1 TETNMAGKIKHYV
14 KSALRQAK
22 ADPLFTAI
30 YIAGVTLAIATTL
43 TMAMLYYIKIA
54 DIYPEVN
61 RDKTYYLNRISI
73 KTKSFTMNGSASIY
87 FLDEYVKPIEGVID
101 AGVYYDSYDDAS
113 VQISEDRGDIPAK
126 VKLVD
131 NGFFDVV
138 CFNFLQGEP
147 FTREDIDGEVKDV
160 IITDEL
166 AELVFGKGET
176 DFVGKMISIDF
187 QDYRVKGVV
196 ESASPLTNVSF
207 SQIYMPAAVKS
218 TSAFYVRDGA
228 NSSEWQKINGSY
240 KCILLID
247 AGNVDAVNER
257 LQEQIKIIER
267 KSNSGSDGEV
277 TLEFIPLQSHAMSV
291 VAGSDNYEVETWW
304 EALKGNIVVILV
316 VLLVPAMNL
325 GGLITGRMDARVGE
339 LGVRKAFGASRGSIY
354 GQVLSE
360 NLVYTFIGG
369 AIGLLASVIIVI
381 TGRMALMK
389 MIDSSLNT
397 ILVESASVTYRPEMF
412 LSWTVFGVAIVV
424 CVVLNVASAMIPAWV
439 SMHRPIVESLNE
451 KR

>member
-1 TETNMAGKIKHYV
+1 MAGKLKHYV

-61 RDKTYYLNRISI
+61 RDKTYYLNTITV
-73 KTKSFTMNGSASIY
+73 KTKYFSLMNGPSYY
-87 FLDEYVKPIEGVID
+87 FINEYVKPIEEVKSVGILRNE
-101 AGVYYDSYDDAS
+101 YDDSS
-113 VQISEDRGDIPAK
+113 VQVSEDRGDIPAK
-126 VKLVD
+126 VKIVD
-131 NGFFDVV
+131 DGFFNVMK
-138 CFNFLQGEP
+138 FNFLQGAP
-147 FTREDIDGEVKDV
+147 FTDEDLEGDATDV
-160 IITDEL
+160 IITDEF

-196 ESASPLTNVSF
+196 ESASPLTDISF
-207 SQIYMPAAVKS
+207 AQIYMPAVES
-218 TSAFYVRDGA
+218 LRHSGMFYMGGGERKEPE
-228 NSSEWQKINGSY
+228 SEKVCGGY
-240 KCILLID
+240 RCIMLVD
-247 AGNVDAVNER
+247 DNDVDAVYAA
-257 LQEQIKIIER
+257 LQEKMRIIER
-267 KSNSGSDGEV
+267 KSAEIADQDV
-277 TLEFIPLQSHAMSV
+277 TLEILPLQSHAMSV
-291 VAGSDNYEVETWW
+291 VAGNNSDKVETWW
-304 EALKGNIVVILV
+304 EALKGNIIVILV

-354 GQVLSE
+354 SQVLSE

-397 ILVESASVTYRPEMF
+397 VLVESASVTYRPEMF

>member
-1 TETNMAGKIKHYV
+1 MAGKIKHYV

-61 RDKTYYLNRISI
+61 RDKTYYLNTITV
-73 KTKSFTMNGSASIY
+73 KTKYFSMMNGPSLY
-87 FLDEYVKPIEGVID
+87 FINEYVKPISGIKSVGLFAD
-101 AGVYYDSYDDAS
+101 QYGDAS
-113 VQISEDRGDIPAK
+113 VQVSEDRGDIPAK
-126 VKLVD
+126 VKMVD
-131 NGFFDVV
+131 DGFFNIVR
-138 CFNFLQGEP
+138 FNFLQGEP
-147 FTREDIDGEVKDV
+147 FTQEDIEGEVKDV
-160 IITDEL
+160 IITDEI
-166 AELVFGKGET
+166 AEQVFGKGET
-176 DFVGKMISIDF
+176 DLVGKMISVDF

-196 ESASPLTNVSF
+196 ESASPLTNISF
-207 SQIYMPAAVKS
+207 AQIYTPVTESSRTSMVINLDGTKAAEP
-218 TSAFYVRDGA
+218 
-228 NSSEWQKINGSY
+228 EWQRVNGGLC
-240 KCILLID
+240 CILVVDD
-247 AGNVDAVNER
+247 ADIDAVNGS
-257 LQEQIKIIER
+257 LQDNIKIIER
-267 KSNSGSDGEV
+267 KSEGDAVEDLGIEV
-277 TLEFIPLQSHAMSV
+277 APLHPHAMSV
-291 VAGSDNYEVETWW
+291 VAGNNSDKVETWW
-304 EALKGNIVVILV
+304 DALKGNIIVILV

-354 GQVLSE
+354 SQVLSE

-369 AIGLLASVIIVI
+369 AIGLLASIIIVI